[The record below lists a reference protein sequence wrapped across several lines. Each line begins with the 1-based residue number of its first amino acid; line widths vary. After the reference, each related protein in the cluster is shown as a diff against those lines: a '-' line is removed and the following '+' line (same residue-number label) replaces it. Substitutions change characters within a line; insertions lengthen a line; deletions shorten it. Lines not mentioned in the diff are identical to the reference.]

1 MRLIAYFMMAILISG
16 CTAVRVRDVPGTR
29 WTKVQSQELA
39 GWWCSDRDK
48 ELWRSELTAK
58 GELLI
63 GSISRRADE
72 QFELMDSIAVPT
84 SVGDR
89 DLLCVRIK
97 TKLESEAGYG
107 FMLLRCDG
115 EDKITL
121 LPPNS
126 ENIKQMVSDGKISGK
141 LIKYENSEN
150 SFVYVAENDKDFL
163 AVLKDAPVEKIFDDR
178 FKIELRRIQIP

>member
-1 MRLIAYFMMAILISG
+1 
-16 CTAVRVRDVPGTR
+16 
-29 WTKVQSQELA
+29 
-39 GWWCSDRDK
+39 
-48 ELWRSELTAK
+48 
-58 GELLI
+58 
-63 GSISRRADE
+63 
-72 QFELMDSIAVPT
+72 
-84 SVGDR
+84 
-89 DLLCVRIK
+89 
-97 TKLESEAGYG
+97 
-107 FMLLRCDG
+107 MLLRCDG

>member
-1 MRLIAYFMMAILISG
+1 MRLIAYFMMAILICG

-29 WTKVQSQELA
+29 WTKVQSQKLA

-72 QFELMDSIAVPT
+72 QFELMDSIAVAT
-84 SVGDR
+84 RVGDR

-107 FMLLRCDG
+107 YMLLRRDD

-121 LPPNS
+121 VPPNG
-126 ENIKQMVSDGKISGK
+126 ENIKQMVSDGKIKGK
-141 LIKYENSEN
+141 LIKYENSED
-150 SFVYVAENDKDFL
+150 SFVYLAENDKDFL
-163 AVLKDAPVEKIFDDR
+163 AVLKDAPVEKIFDDQ
-178 FKIELRRIQIP
+178 FKIELTRLQMP